1 MMTEN
6 HKLKNSN
13 GAISLGLISDT
24 HMPLRWPTLPTA
36 VFDIFADVDL
46 ILHAGDVGEL
56 WVLDELSQIAPVTAV
71 HGNDETA
78 EATREL
84 PYQQIVSVNGRRLV
98 LWHSH
103 YPDPA
108 EEMVSRTPEISPD
121 RNLSQA
127 KRAGADVVVFGH
139 WHIPFTYEQDGIL
152 VINPGAIAS
161 GNATLR
167 QTVQTV
173 AKLVVFADGRIAVT
187 HYDLANPTQ
196 PIYPKVDW
204 SADFTANAYRYN
216 QTILA
221 PELANIWSQFTTNT
235 TLRAAYEPIFTFW
248 HQLAHRCWSG
258 EWDVITA
265 VTLLDAL
272 EKDVTIPLSAK
283 KELQKILA
291 Q

>member
-1 MMTEN
+1 
-6 HKLKNSN
+6 
-13 GAISLGLISDT
+13 
-24 HMPLRWPTLPTA
+24 MPLRWRALPTA

-56 WVLDELSQIAPVTAV
+56 WVLDELSKIAPVTAV
-71 HGNDETA
+71 HGNDDTE

-84 PYQQIVSVNGRRLV
+84 PYQQIVSVNGRRIL

-103 YPDPA
+103 YPDRA
-108 EEMVSRTPEISPD
+108 EEMASRTPEISAA
-121 RNLSQA
+121 RNLNQA
-127 KRAGADVVVFGH
+127 KRAGADIVVFGH

-161 GNATLR
+161 GNATMR
-167 QTVQTV
+167 QIVQTV
-173 AKLVVFADGRIAVT
+173 AKLVVFADGRITVT

-196 PIYPKVDW
+196 PLYPTVDW
-204 SADFTANAYRYN
+204 PAGFDANAYRYN

-221 PELANIWSQFTTNT
+221 PELANIWQHFTRNPS
-235 TLRAAYEPIFTFW
+235 LRAAYEPIFTLW

-258 EWDVITA
+258 EWEVITA
-265 VTLLDAL
+265 VALLDAL
-272 EKDVTIPLSAK
+272 QKDTTIPAPAK